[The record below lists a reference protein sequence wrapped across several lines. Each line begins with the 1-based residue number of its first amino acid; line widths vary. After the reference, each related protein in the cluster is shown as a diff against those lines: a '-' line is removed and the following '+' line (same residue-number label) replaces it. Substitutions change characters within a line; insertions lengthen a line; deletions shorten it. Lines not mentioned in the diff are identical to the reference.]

1 MSVYV
6 VLGISVILNL
16 LLSWYVVRLLR
27 KFFFIS
33 QNIGDLYLTA
43 RAFRVFVQSLY
54 SMDTYH
60 GEPMIQELIHR
71 IKEVS
76 QEIEEFR
83 EIFEYTLDEELEDE
97 LNDVEEA
104 ARQEARQ

>member
-6 VLGISVILNL
+6 ALGISVILNL
-16 LLSWYVVRLLR
+16 LLCWYVVRLLR

-33 QNIGDLYLTA
+33 ESIGDLYFTT
-43 RAFRVFVQSLY
+43 RSFRIFVRSLY
-54 SMDTYH
+54 GMDNYH

-71 IKEVS
+71 IQEVS
-76 QEIEEFR
+76 EEMETFR

-97 LNDVEEA
+97 LNATEEDA
-104 ARQEARQ
+104 QENARQ